1 MRVTS
6 AQTAVVLGSW
16 KEIAAYLGKG
26 VRTVQR
32 WEQQFGLPVRRPN
45 GRSEGIVYA
54 TREELD
60 RWILSGRV
68 GRPEA
73 PLPSNSNGL
82 GNLTSAQAGVKIARE
97 LVAVSRQLREDLR
110 SNVHALASQC
120 RAVTEELGRLH
131 SMARPNSNPSEK

>member
-6 AQTAVVLGSW
+6 AQAPVVLGSW

-60 RWILSGRV
+60 RWIMSGRV
-68 GRPEA
+68 GRVVNEPA
-73 PLPSNSNGL
+73 TPANGNGPLP
-82 GNLTSAQAGVKIARE
+82 SAQAGVTVAKD
-97 LVAVSRQLREDLR
+97 LVAISRQLRQDLR
-110 SNVHALASQC
+110 RNADALATQC
-120 RAVTEELGRLH
+120 RAMAEELGRMQLISAH
-131 SMARPNSNPSEK
+131 SSLAEK